1 MGLKVIKDF
10 QEKDTVVIRLEFEGP
25 INISGNSFNITLTS
39 NLNSTPQYD
48 VTFIANTNEHPDDD
62 LVNGIINLLMNTSN
76 LSPGTYMYSITRI
89 DPEGHIT
96 TIARSGLNSIDTV
109 ECKKQL

>member
-48 VTFIANTNEHPDDD
+48 VTFAADSNGHPDDD
-62 LVNGIINLLMNTSN
+62 LTGGIINLAINTASIP
-76 LSPGTYMYSITRI
+76 PGTYMYSITRI
-89 DPEGHIT
+89 VSGVIT
-96 TIARSGLNSIDTV
+96 TIARSGLNSVDTV